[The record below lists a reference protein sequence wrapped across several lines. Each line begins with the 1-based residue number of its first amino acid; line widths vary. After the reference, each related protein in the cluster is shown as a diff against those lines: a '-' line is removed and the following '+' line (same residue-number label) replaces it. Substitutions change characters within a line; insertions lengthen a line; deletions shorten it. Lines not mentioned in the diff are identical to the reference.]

1 LKWLKYVERRL
12 ICCLKYEKAVIRERE
27 REALELKI
35 SKRLNRGG
43 EKVVMMK
50 LGWQL
55 QLNIKK

>member
-1 LKWLKYVERRL
+1 MKRL
-12 ICCLKYEKAVIRERE
+12 SLERE